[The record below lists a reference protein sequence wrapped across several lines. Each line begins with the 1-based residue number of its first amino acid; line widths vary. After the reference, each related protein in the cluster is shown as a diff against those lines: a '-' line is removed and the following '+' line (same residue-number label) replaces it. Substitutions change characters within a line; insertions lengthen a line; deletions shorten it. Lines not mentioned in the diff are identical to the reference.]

1 MEGNITLVLEDMCS
15 EEHIL
20 DGISHDEMMKHIE
33 KQIQHELSKEDDIDA
48 FLANEMHYALNHTLK
63 SLRRIAEYYG
73 MSFKR
78 KKKAQL
84 IELIVAF
91 ENDKQNAQLVL
102 RRRILW
108 SLIGVIQG
116 DKYLNKYIMFD

>member
-1 MEGNITLVLEDMCS
+1 MLFRS
-15 EEHIL
+15 
-20 DGISHDEMMKHIE
+20 SHDEMMKHIE

>member
-1 MEGNITLVLEDMCS
+1 MEGNITLVLEDICS
-15 EEHIL
+15 EEQIL
-20 DGISHDEMMKHIE
+20 DGISHDEMMKRIE
-33 KQIQHELSKEDDIDA
+33 KQIQHELSKEDNTDA
-48 FLANEMHYALNHTLK
+48 FLANEMHYALNHTIK

-91 ENDKQNAQLVL
+91 ESDKQNAQLVL